1 SGKEGPILQKEAQ
14 GVSLSSSQENKS
26 VNASIEAI
34 KAIIERNP
42 QYNAAEDIV
51 NRVYKTYSGLK
62 DIISNGPPLS
72 EKDNLHLLKQCVYAT
87 GEALNTRKMCKDPSS
102 HSLIDRAQAEKSAWM
117 QAVAIEKTDSLRI
130 QLPYQSIQAAT
141 AFRESWSNAATQ
153 AAFNISLPNPTM
165 DSTFTSIM
173 GQEAIRLVNLLPNHH
188 AQIKDFIHQ
197 QASHIDSNQ
206 QSLVKGATA
215 LADIKGVETDPK
227 SENIIVAAKTLLIK
241 EMIKD
246 PAKDPSFSASP
257 FVDKINLEAKQ
268 EQQRLQFIEQR
279 SLQQQQLQN
288 QRTL

>member
-1 SGKEGPILQKEAQ
+1 GGTEAPLSQKDGQNA
-14 GVSLSSSQENKS
+14 SLSSSKENKS
-26 VNASIEAI
+26 ATASIKTI

-42 QYNAAEDIV
+42 QYDAAEDIV
-51 NRVYKTYSGLK
+51 NRVHKTYNVLK
-62 DIISNGPPLS
+62 DIISNGRPLS
-72 EKDNLHLLKQCVYAT
+72 EKEDLHLLKQCVYAT
-87 GEALNTRKMCKDPSS
+87 GEALNTRKMCKNPSS
-102 HSLIDRAQAEKSAWM
+102 HPLIDRAQAEKSAWM

-130 QLPYQSIQAAT
+130 QMPYQSIQAAT

-153 AAFNISLPNPTM
+153 VAFNISLPNPTM
-165 DSTFTSIM
+165 DSTFTSIL

-215 LADIKGVETDPK
+215 LADTKGVETDPK

-246 PAKDPSFSASP
+246 PVKDSSFSASP
-257 FVDKINLEAKQ
+257 FVEKISIEAKQ